1 MIAKADT
8 ITHGSNAVRYSADKE
23 LAEIVKVGHLPEG
36 LTTSSIWSRMMLH
49 QAQFREKQRGHRRIK
64 NTSIRIEL
72 SPAPEETEGWTMADW
87 QKLADDFIREFD
99 AVSLKRRDRDEDE
112 HTHLANSQYVVSL
125 HHDSKGKIL
134 HLHIN
139 ANRIDMEGNTNNEYM
154 IGKRATMAANRINEQ
169 RGWIQSM
176 TKREWNIDEITN
188 ACIEALKSMDSFDF
202 NTYEAKLRAKG
213 YGVKVMRDGIGKVC
227 GYSVKKGNSTYKS
240 SELGHSRS
248 LTPSRLR
255 TTWEKLHKDKSVYA
269 QTLNPKGMQSVSR
282 TATPVKAAI
291 AQPKQ
296 QSSPRQMLLHST
308 TTSGPVK
315 QQPVMVH
322 HDIDVDGKH
331 YLVDIPEKA
340 NDILMKEA
348 TLPDDVLWSRLTDV
362 QNTAL
367 LLFANYLDAATQM
380 SESCGGGGSSAMDS
394 GWGRKED
401 EDDMAWARRCAQQA
415 FGMHKRR
422 SRGVH
427 R

>member
-1 MIAKADT
+1 MIAKANT

-23 LAEIVKVGHLPEG
+23 LAEIVKVGHLPDG

-72 SPAPEETEGWTMADW
+72 SPAPEETKGWTMADW

-99 AVSLKRRDRDEDE
+99 AVSLKRSDRDEDA

-125 HHDSKGKIL
+125 HHDSKGQIL

-154 IGKRATMAANRINEQ
+154 IGKRATMAANKINEQ

-188 ACIEALKSMDSFDF
+188 DCIQALKSMDSFDF
-202 NTYEAKLRAKG
+202 NTYEAKLKAKG
-213 YGVKVMRDGIGKVC
+213 YGVKVMRDSIGKVC
-227 GYSVKKGNSTYKS
+227 GYSVKKGNSIYKS

-255 TTWEKLHKDKSVYA
+255 TTWEKLHWDKSVHA
-269 QTLNPKGMQSVSR
+269 QTLNPKGTQSTR
-282 TATPVKAAI
+282 TVTPNKPTFT
-291 AQPKQ
+291 QPKQ
-296 QSSPRQMLLHST
+296 QSPLRQMPLHPSVA
-308 TTSGPVK
+308 SESVK

-322 HDIDVDGKH
+322 HNIDVNGKH
-331 YLVDIPEKA
+331 YLVDIPEQA
-340 NDILMKEA
+340 NDILMKEVS
-348 TLPDDVLWSRLTDV
+348 LPDDVLWSKLADV
-362 QNTAL
+362 QNTAV

-380 SESCGGGGSSAMDS
+380 SESCGGGGSAPES
-394 GWGRKED
+394 GWGRKEN
-401 EDDMAWARRCAQQA
+401 EDDIEWARRCAQQA

>member
-49 QAQFREKQRGHRRIK
+49 QAQFREKQQGHRRIK

-72 SPAPEETEGWTMADW
+72 SPALEETEGWTMADW

-99 AVSLKRRDRDEDE
+99 AVSLKRKDRDEDE

-125 HHDSKGKIL
+125 HHDSKGQIL

-139 ANRIDMEGNTNNEYM
+139 ANRIDMECNTNNEYM
-154 IGKRATMAANRINEQ
+154 IGRRATMAANRINEQ

-202 NTYEAKLRAKG
+202 NTYEAKLKARG
-213 YGVKVMRDGIGKVC
+213 YGVKVMRDSIGKVC

-240 SELGHSRS
+240 SELGHVRS

-255 TTWEKLHKDKSVYA
+255 TTWEKLHRDKSIHA
-269 QTLNPKGMQSVSR
+269 QTLNPKGTQSVSR
-282 TATPVKAAI
+282 PVTSAI
-291 AQPKQ
+291 VKVTQPKQ
-296 QSSPRQMLLHST
+296 LSSPRQMPLHPT
-308 TTSGPVK
+308 TTSESVK
-315 QQPVMVH
+315 QPVMVH
-322 HDIDVDGKH
+322 HDIDVDGKY
-331 YLVDIPEKA
+331 YLVDIPEKI
-340 NDILMKEA
+340 NDILIKEA
-348 TLPDDVLWSRLTDV
+348 TLPDDVLWSKLADV
-362 QNTAL
+362 QNTAI
-367 LLFANYLDAATQM
+367 LLFANYLDAATHM
-380 SESCGGGGSSAMDS
+380 SESCGGGGSSAMES

-401 EDDMAWARRCAQQA
+401 EDDIAWARRCAQQA

>member
-8 ITHGSNAVRYSADKE
+8 IIHGSNAVRYSTDKE

-99 AVSLKRRDRDEDE
+99 AVSMKRRGRDEDE

-125 HHDSKGKIL
+125 HHDSKGQIL

-154 IGKRATMAANRINEQ
+154 IGKRATMAANKINEQ

-188 ACIEALKSMDSFDF
+188 DCIQALKSMDSFDF
-202 NTYEAKLRAKG
+202 NTYEAKLKAKG
-213 YGVKVMRDGIGKVC
+213 YGVKVMRDSIGKVC
-227 GYSVKKGNSTYKS
+227 GYSVKKGNSIYKS

-255 TTWEKLHKDKSVYA
+255 TTWEKLHRDKSVHA
-269 QTLNPKGMQSVSR
+269 QTLNPKGTQFVTR
-282 TATPVKAAI
+282 TVTPNKPTFT
-291 AQPKQ
+291 QPKQ
-296 QSSPRQMLLHST
+296 QSSLRQMPLHPSIA
-308 TTSGPVK
+308 SESVK

-331 YLVDIPEKA
+331 YQVDIPEKA
-340 NDILMKEA
+340 NGILMKEA
-348 TLPDDVLWSRLTDV
+348 TLPDDVLWSKLADV
-362 QNTAL
+362 QNTAV

-380 SESCGGGGSSAMDS
+380 SESCGGGGSAPES
-394 GWGRKED
+394 GWGRKEN
-401 EDDMAWARRCAQQA
+401 EDDIEWARRCAQQA

>member
-1 MIAKADT
+1 MIAKANN

-87 QKLADDFIREFD
+87 QKLVDDFIREFD
-99 AVSLKRRDRDEDE
+99 AVSLKRKDRDEDE

-125 HHDSKGKIL
+125 HHDSKGQIL

-176 TKREWNIDEITN
+176 TKREWNIDEITS

-202 NTYEAKLRAKG
+202 NTYEAKLKARG
-213 YGVKVMRDGIGKVC
+213 YGVKVMRDSIGKVC
-227 GYSVKKGNSTYKS
+227 GYSMKKGNSTYKS
-240 SELGHSRS
+240 SELGHMRS

-255 TTWEKLHKDKSVYA
+255 TTWEKLHKDKSIYT
-269 QTLNPKGMQSVSR
+269 QTLNPKGTQPVAR
-282 TATPVKAAI
+282 TVTPVRTVI

-296 QSSPRQMLLHST
+296 QLSPRQMPLHST
-308 TTSGPVK
+308 TTSEPVK
-315 QQPVMVH
+315 QPVMVH
-322 HDIDVDGKH
+322 HDIDVEGKH

-348 TLPDDVLWSRLTDV
+348 TLPDDVLWSRMADV
-362 QNTAL
+362 QNTAI

-380 SESCGGGGSSAMDS
+380 SESCGGGGSSAMES

>member
-49 QAQFREKQRGHRRIK
+49 QAQFREKQQGHRRIK

-72 SPAPEETEGWTMADW
+72 SPALEETEGWTMADW

-112 HTHLANSQYVVSL
+112 HPHLANRQYVVSL
-125 HHDSKGKIL
+125 HRDSKSKIL
-134 HLHIN
+134 LLHIN

-154 IGKRATMAANRINEQ
+154 IGKRATMAANKINEQ

-202 NTYEAKLRAKG
+202 NTYEAKLKAKG
-213 YGVKVMRDGIGKVC
+213 YGVKVMRDSIGKVC
-227 GYSVKKGNSTYKS
+227 GYSIKKGNSTYKS

-248 LTPSRLR
+248 LTPSKLR
-255 TTWEKLHKDKSVYA
+255 TTWEKLHRDKSNHA
-269 QTLNPKGMQSVSR
+269 QTLNPKGTQSVSR
-282 TATPVKAAI
+282 PVTSAI
-291 AQPKQ
+291 AKVTQPKQ
-296 QSSPRQMLLHST
+296 LSSPRQMPLHPT
-308 TTSGPVK
+308 TTSESVK
-315 QQPVMVH
+315 LPVMVH
-322 HDIDVDGKH
+322 HDINVDGKH
-331 YLVDIPEKA
+331 YLVDIPEKI

-348 TLPDDVLWSRLTDV
+348 TLPDDVLWSKLADV
-362 QNTAL
+362 QNTAV

-380 SESCGGGGSSAMDS
+380 SESCGGGGSAPES
-394 GWGRKED
+394 GWGRKEN
-401 EDDMAWARRCAQQA
+401 EDDIEWARRCAQQA

>member
-72 SPAPEETEGWTMADW
+72 SPAPEETEGWMMADW
-87 QKLADDFIREFD
+87 RKLADDFIREFD

-125 HHDSKGKIL
+125 HHDSKGRIL

-176 TKREWNIDEITN
+176 TKREWNIDEITS

-202 NTYEAKLRAKG
+202 NTYEAKLKAKG
-213 YGVKVMRDGIGKVC
+213 YGVKVMRDSIGKVC

-255 TTWEKLHKDKSVYA
+255 TTWEKLHRDKSVHA
-269 QTLNPKGMQSVSR
+269 QTLNPKGTQYITR
-282 TATPVKAAI
+282 TATSAI
-291 AQPKQ
+291 AKVVQPKQ
-296 QSSPRQMLLHST
+296 QSSPRQMQLHST
-308 TTSGPVK
+308 TTSESVK
-315 QQPVMVH
+315 QPVIVH

-331 YLVDIPEKA
+331 YLIDIPEKI

-348 TLPDDVLWSRLTDV
+348 TLPDDVLWSRMADV

-380 SESCGGGGSSAMDS
+380 SESCGGGGSSAMES
-394 GWGRKED
+394 GWGRKEY
-401 EDDMAWARRCAQQA
+401 EDDIAWARRCAQQA

>member
-72 SPAPEETEGWTMADW
+72 SPAPEETEGWMMADW
-87 QKLADDFIREFD
+87 RKLADDFIREFD

-112 HTHLANSQYVVSL
+112 HTHLANSQHVVSL
-125 HHDSKGKIL
+125 HHDSKGRIL

-188 ACIEALKSMDSFDF
+188 VCIETLKSMDSFDF
-202 NTYEAKLRAKG
+202 NTYEAKLKAKG
-213 YGVKVMRDGIGKVC
+213 YGVKVMRDSIGKVC

-255 TTWEKLHKDKSVYA
+255 TTWEKLHRDKSVHA
-269 QTLNPKGMQSVSR
+269 QTLNPKGAQYITR
-282 TATPVKAAI
+282 TATSAI
-291 AQPKQ
+291 AKVVQPKQ
-296 QSSPRQMLLHST
+296 QSSPRQMQLHST
-308 TTSGPVK
+308 TTSESVK
-315 QQPVMVH
+315 QPVIVH

-331 YLVDIPEKA
+331 YLIDIPEKI

-348 TLPDDVLWSRLTDV
+348 TLPDDVLWSRMAYV

-380 SESCGGGGSSAMDS
+380 SESCGGGGSSAMES
-394 GWGRKED
+394 GWGRKEY
-401 EDDMAWARRCAQQA
+401 EDDIAWARRCAQQA

>member
-1 MIAKADT
+1 MIAKANT

-23 LAEIVKVGHLPEG
+23 LAEIVKVGHLPDG

-49 QAQFREKQRGHRRIK
+49 QAQFKEKQRGHRRIK

-72 SPAPEETEGWTMADW
+72 SPAKEETEGWTMADW
-87 QKLADDFIREFD
+87 QKLANDFIREFD
-99 AVSLKRRDRDEDE
+99 AVYLKRPDRDDDDP
-112 HTHLANSQYVVSL
+112 HSHLSNSQYIVSL
-125 HHDSKGKIL
+125 HRDSKSKIL

-154 IGKRATMAANRINEQ
+154 IGKRATMAANKINEQ

-176 TKREWNIDEITN
+176 TKREWNIDELTN
-188 ACIEALKSMDSFDF
+188 DCIEALKSMDSFDF
-202 NTYEAKLRAKG
+202 NTYEAKLKAKG
-213 YGVKVMRDGIGKVC
+213 YGVKVMRDSIGKVC

-240 SELGHSRS
+240 SELGHMRS

-255 TTWEKLHKDKSVYA
+255 TTWEKLHRDKSVHT
-269 QTLNPKGMQSVSR
+269 QTINPRGTQSVTH
-282 TATPVKAAI
+282 TATPAKPAVTH
-291 AQPKQ
+291 PKQ
-296 QSSPRQMLLHST
+296 QSSPRQMPLHPSVA
-308 TTSGPVK
+308 SEPVK

-331 YLVDIPEKA
+331 YLVDIPEKI

-348 TLPDDVLWSRLTDV
+348 TLPDDVLWSKLADV
-362 QNTAL
+362 QNTAV

-380 SESCGGGGSSAMDS
+380 SESCGGGGSAPES
-394 GWGRKED
+394 GWGRKEN
-401 EDDMAWARRCAQQA
+401 EDDIEWARRCAQQA

>member
-1 MIAKADT
+1 MIAKANT

-23 LAEIVKVGHLPEG
+23 LAEIVKVGHLPDG
-36 LTTSSIWSRMMLH
+36 ITTSSIWSRMMLH
-49 QAQFREKQRGHRRIK
+49 QAQFREKQQGHRRIK

-99 AVSLKRRDRDEDE
+99 AVSLKRSDRDEDE

-125 HHDSKGKIL
+125 HHDSKGHIL

-139 ANRIDMEGNTNNEYM
+139 ANRLDMEGNTNNEYM
-154 IGKRATMAANRINEQ
+154 IGKRATMAANKINEQ

-188 ACIEALKSMDSFDF
+188 DCIQALKSMDSFDF
-202 NTYEAKLRAKG
+202 NTYEAKLKAKG
-213 YGVKVMRDGIGKVC
+213 YGVKVMRDSIGKVC

-255 TTWEKLHKDKSVYA
+255 TTWEKLQRDKSVHA
-269 QTLNPKGMQSVSR
+269 QTLNPKETLSFSR

-296 QSSPRQMLLHST
+296 QSSPRQMPLHST
-308 TTSGPVK
+308 TTSEPVK
-315 QQPVMVH
+315 QPVIVH

-331 YLVDIPEKA
+331 YLIDIPEKA

-348 TLPDDVLWSRLTDV
+348 TLPDDVLWSKLADV
-362 QNTAL
+362 QNTAV

-380 SESCGGGGSSAMDS
+380 SESCGGGGSAPES
-394 GWGRKED
+394 GWGRKEN
-401 EDDMAWARRCAQQA
+401 EDDIEWARRCAQQA

-422 SRGVH
+422 SRGIH

>member
-72 SPAPEETEGWTMADW
+72 SPAPEETEEWTMADW

-188 ACIEALKSMDSFDF
+188 DCIQALKSMDSFDF
-202 NTYEAKLRAKG
+202 NTYEAKLKAKG
-213 YGVKVMRDGIGKVC
+213 YGVKVMRDSIGKVC
-227 GYSVKKGNSTYKS
+227 GYSVKKGNSIYKS

-255 TTWEKLHKDKSVYA
+255 TTWEKLHRDKSVHA
-269 QTLNPKGMQSVSR
+269 QTLNPKGTQSVTR
-282 TATPVKAAI
+282 TVTPNKPTFT
-291 AQPKQ
+291 QPKQ
-296 QSSPRQMLLHST
+296 QSSPRQMPLHPSVA
-308 TTSGPVK
+308 SEPVK
-315 QQPVMVH
+315 QQPIMVH

-331 YLVDIPEKA
+331 YMVDIPEKA
-340 NDILMKEA
+340 NDVLMKEA
-348 TLPDDVLWSRLTDV
+348 TLPDDVLWSKLADV
-362 QNTAL
+362 QNTAV

-380 SESCGGGGSSAMDS
+380 SESCGGGGSAPES
-394 GWGRKED
+394 GWGRKEN
-401 EDDMAWARRCAQQA
+401 EDDIEWARRCAQQA

>member
-8 ITHGSNAVRYSADKE
+8 IAHGSNAVRYSADKE
-23 LAEIVKVGHLPEG
+23 LAEIVKVGHLPER

-49 QAQFREKQRGHRRIK
+49 QAQFREKQQGHRRIK

-72 SPAPEETEGWTMADW
+72 SPALEETEGWTMADW

-99 AVSLKRRDRDEDE
+99 AVSLKRKDRDEDE

-125 HHDSKGKIL
+125 HHDSKGQIL

-154 IGKRATMAANRINEQ
+154 IGKRATMAANKINEQ

-202 NTYEAKLRAKG
+202 NTYEAKLKAKG
-213 YGVKVMRDGIGKVC
+213 YGVKVMRDSLGKVC

-255 TTWEKLHKDKSVYA
+255 ATWEKLHRDKSIHA
-269 QTLNPKGMQSVSR
+269 QTLNPKGTQSVSR
-282 TATPVKAAI
+282 PVTSAI
-291 AQPKQ
+291 AKVAQPKQ
-296 QSSPRQMLLHST
+296 QSSLRQIPLHP
-308 TTSGPVK
+308 TTSAPVR

-331 YLVDIPEKA
+331 YLVDLPEKV
-340 NDILMKEA
+340 NDILMREA
-348 TLPDDVLWSRLTDV
+348 TLSDDVLWSRLADV
-362 QNTAL
+362 QNTAI

-380 SESCGGGGSSAMDS
+380 SESCGGGGSSAMES

-401 EDDMAWARRCAQQA
+401 EDDIAWARRCAQQA

>member
-1 MIAKADT
+1 MIAKANT

-23 LAEIVKVGHLPEG
+23 LAEIVKVGHLPDG

-72 SPAPEETEGWTMADW
+72 SPAPEETEGWMMADW
-87 QKLADDFIREFD
+87 RKLADDFIREFD

-112 HTHLANSQYVVSL
+112 HTHLANSQHVVSL
-125 HHDSKGKIL
+125 HHDSKGRIL

-188 ACIEALKSMDSFDF
+188 VCIETLKSMDSFDF
-202 NTYEAKLRAKG
+202 NTYEAKLKAKG
-213 YGVKVMRDGIGKVC
+213 YGVKVMRDSIGKVC

-255 TTWEKLHKDKSVYA
+255 TTWEKLHRDKSVHA
-269 QTLNPKGMQSVSR
+269 QTLNPKGAQYITR
-282 TATPVKAAI
+282 TATSAI
-291 AQPKQ
+291 AKVVQPKQ
-296 QSSPRQMLLHST
+296 QSSPRQMQLHST
-308 TTSGPVK
+308 TTSESVK
-315 QQPVMVH
+315 QPVIVH

-331 YLVDIPEKA
+331 YLIDIPEKI

-348 TLPDDVLWSRLTDV
+348 TLPDDVLWSRMAYV

-380 SESCGGGGSSAMDS
+380 SESCGGGGSSAMES
-394 GWGRKED
+394 GWGRKEY
-401 EDDMAWARRCAQQA
+401 EDDIAWARRCAQQA

>member
-72 SPAPEETEGWTMADW
+72 SPAPEETEGWSMADW

-99 AVSLKRRDRDEDE
+99 AVSLKRRDEDG

-125 HHDSKGKIL
+125 HHDSKGRIL

-188 ACIEALKSMDSFDF
+188 ACIEAMKSMDSFDF
-202 NTYEAKLRAKG
+202 NTYEAKLKAKG
-213 YGVKVMRDGIGKVC
+213 YGVKVMRDSIGKVC

-240 SELGHSRS
+240 SELGHMRS

-255 TTWEKLHKDKSVYA
+255 TTWEKLHKDKSIYT
-269 QTLNPKGMQSVSR
+269 QTFNPKGTQSVSR
-282 TATPVKAAI
+282 PATPTIVKV

-296 QSSPRQMLLHST
+296 QSSPKQMPLHST
-308 TTSGPVK
+308 TTSEPVK

-322 HDIDVDGKH
+322 HNIDVDGKH
-331 YLVDIPEKA
+331 YLVDIPEKI

-348 TLPDDVLWSRLTDV
+348 TLPDDVLWSRMADV
-362 QNTAL
+362 QNTAI

-380 SESCGGGGSSAMDS
+380 SESCGGGGSSAMES

-401 EDDMAWARRCAQQA
+401 DDDIAWAHRCAQQA
-415 FGMHKRR
+415 SGMHKRR

>member
-8 ITHGSNAVRYSADKE
+8 ITHGSNAVRYLADKE

-49 QAQFREKQRGHRRIK
+49 QAQFKEKQRGHRRIK

-87 QKLADDFIREFD
+87 QKLADDFICEFD
-99 AVSLKRRDRDEDE
+99 AVCLKRRDRDEDG
-112 HTHLANSQYVVSL
+112 HAHLANSQYVVSL
-125 HHDSKGKIL
+125 HRDSKSQIL

-154 IGKRATMAANRINEQ
+154 IGKRATMAANKINEQ

-188 ACIEALKSMDSFDF
+188 ACIEAIKSMDSFDF
-202 NTYEAKLRAKG
+202 NTYEAKLKAKG
-213 YGVKVMRDGIGKVC
+213 YGVKVMRDSIGKVC

-255 TTWEKLHKDKSVYA
+255 TTWEKLHRDKSVHA
-269 QTLNPKGMQSVSR
+269 QTLNPKGTQSVSR
-282 TATPVKAAI
+282 PVTSAVAKVT
-291 AQPKQ
+291 QPKQ
-296 QSSPRQMLLHST
+296 LSSPRQMPLHPSVA
-308 TTSGPVK
+308 SKPVK

-348 TLPDDVLWSRLTDV
+348 TLPDDVLWSKLADV
-362 QNTAL
+362 QNTAI

-380 SESCGGGGSSAMDS
+380 SVSCGGGGSSAMES
-394 GWGRKED
+394 GWGRKE
-401 EDDMAWARRCAQQA
+401 AHPLNAYTLVV
-415 FGMHKRR
+415 K
-422 SRGVH
+422 SV
-427 R
+427 